1 MADSD
6 KCRPIIGHDVAPHCR
21 KYTRHPAGKYLELL
35 VLKSWKVKLLSNSS
49 NSARRVARY
58 GADRAGRRLSRQDA
72 SVRLLQTTVGH
83 STSSHRVQPPP
94 AASEPGCLYRRC
106 RPEAGFAARH
116 LVRRKSAMIPLAP
129 TCKSGHPGRGSSD

>member
-49 NSARRVARY
+49 Q
-58 GADRAGRRLSRQDA
+58 GRPFSRQE
-72 SVRLLQTTVGH
+72 VNTRLRNGE
-83 STSSHRVQPPP
+83 HRDLMHQQ
-94 AASEPGCLYRRC
+94 G
-106 RPEAGFAARH
+106 
-116 LVRRKSAMIPLAP
+116 
-129 TCKSGHPGRGSSD
+129 